1 MDLVDSKANLVFI
14 VSPKSGKVISTV
26 KILSKK
32 WRGG

>member
-14 VSPKSGKVISTV
+14 VSPRSGKAIYTV

-32 WRGG
+32 WKGG